1 MAPGPRQIAT
11 LVPGSRPLPPLL
23 PSPQLHTPFTRVL
36 GGRVADCRDPGT
48 WARMRLGA
56 RPEGRSSPGTIWC
69 ALHHALARWRPK
81 APSHPHRPRCDDG
94 GPHLTP
100 AVPWLTGTTSAALAT
115 CFIVLRATWLRWRD
129 EEAQGGC
136 GEQAPIRRARRLMGW
151 EGGYFLRS
159 EIKKERDA

>member
-1 MAPGPRQIAT
+1 MMVAPT
-11 LVPGSRPLPPLL
+11 C
-23 PSPQLHTPFTRVL
+23 
-36 GGRVADCRDPGT
+36 D
-48 WARMRLGA
+48 
-56 RPEGRSSPGTIWC
+56 
-69 ALHHALARWRPK
+69 LA
-81 APSHPHRPRCDDG
+81 
-94 GPHLTP
+94 LTP

-129 EEAQGGC
+129 EEAQGGG

>member
-1 MAPGPRQIAT
+1 MMEAPT
-11 LVPGSRPLPPLL
+11 C
-23 PSPQLHTPFTRVL
+23 
-36 GGRVADCRDPGT
+36 D
-48 WARMRLGA
+48 
-56 RPEGRSSPGTIWC
+56 
-69 ALHHALARWRPK
+69 LA
-81 APSHPHRPRCDDG
+81 
-94 GPHLTP
+94 LTP

-115 CFIVLRATWLRWRD
+115 CFIVLRATWLHWWH